1 MSSEPSSDMECE
13 DEDEDET
20 EAVLNDELP
29 ILSLVFLYAGNQD
42 DAPQDDIPDELDDE
56 ALAEYAAEQ
65 ELLEGLDPDE
75 IFSLSDLDEEPEA
88 SVRASANPSEEEEI
102 LWRKVD
108 KGKQRA
114 YANVDNDVDMDL

>member
-1 MSSEPSSDMECE
+1 M
-13 DEDEDET
+13 
-20 EAVLNDELP
+20 
-29 ILSLVFLYAGNQD
+29 FLYAGNQD

-102 LWRKVD
+102 LWRNVD
-108 KGKQRA
+108 KGKQRV

>member
-1 MSSEPSSDMECE
+1 M
-13 DEDEDET
+13 
-20 EAVLNDELP
+20 
-29 ILSLVFLYAGNQD
+29 FLYAGNQD
-42 DAPQDDIPDELDDE
+42 DAPQDDILDELDDE

-88 SVRASANPSEEEEI
+88 SVRAGANPSEEEEI
-102 LWRKVD
+102 LWRNVD